1 MDFTTIAQFGP
12 TGLAIVAF
20 YGIYKLFDQERKRN
34 EDRLDARDNAMR
46 ELESDIR
53 NRLSAQLME
62 NTNALQD
69 NTLAMKANTT
79 VTGKVLLKMPD

>member
-34 EDRLDARDNAMR
+34 EERLDAAYKKISM
-46 ELESDIR
+46 LESDIR
-53 NRLSAQLME
+53 EQVSTRLQE
-62 NTNALQD
+62 NTNAMIE
-69 NTLAMKANTT
+69 NSGIMKEVVRFLSNRT
-79 VTGKVLLKMPD
+79 